1 MSRQGKLARGTI
13 TVCGDG
19 GVNFS
24 GHEVSLGLLY
34 FILLTRFYV
43 YRYLFFA

>member
-1 MSRQGKLARGTI
+1 MSKQGKLARGT
-13 TVCGDG
+13 VCRDS

-43 YRYLFFA
+43 CRYLFFA